1 MKKEYPEL
9 EGTINLC
16 NDMINKKQTAVEWLL
31 NNLHKIGVDYNLSI
45 KAESGWL
52 VKRNEIIEQAKQ
64 IEKEQQQ
71 IITDKITRFEVIDHT
86 SEKLGRILV
95 RYGVSVEVSIQDD
108 GRTMKVFLTDK
119 TNEQ

>member
-1 MKKEYPEL
+1 MKQ
-9 EGTINLC
+9 
-16 NDMINKKQTAVEWLL
+16 QTAVEWLYSQITFNGL
-31 NNLHKIGVDYNLSI
+31 DDPDG
-45 KAESGWL
+45 
-52 VKRNEIIEQAKQ
+52 EIFDKAKQ
-64 IEKEQQQ
+64 MEKEQQQ
-71 IITDKITRFEVIDHT
+71 IITDKVTRFEVIDHT